1 MNEVV
6 LRFLGPYTSL
16 VLGLTF
22 AAVLYWRKSIR
33 KRHIVRL
40 LALSVLTLV
49 AFFAVLL
56 WSFTWYKGQNTLVLV
71 HTVLTLLAAI
81 FLSSSSA
88 VGFSFMLKHVGLAP
102 LEDAGTRKPPRR
114 VE

>member
-1 MNEVV
+1 MDEVV
-6 LRFLGPYTSL
+6 FGFLGPYKSL

-40 LALSVLTLV
+40 LVLSVLTLV

-56 WSFTWYKGQNTLVLV
+56 WSFTWYKGQKTLFLV
-71 HTVLTLLAAI
+71 HTVLTLLSAM
-81 FLSSSSA
+81 FLSSASA
-88 VGFSFMLKHVGLAP
+88 IGFSFILKHIGVAP
-102 LEDAGTRKPPRR
+102 LEDAGTRKPPSRMQ
-114 VE
+114 